1 MTAIGRLARELDFRG
16 LRTVAFTWTVI
27 AAMNRQAVYWTLS
40 NRYTEAVPV
49 RPENRRP
56 HAEALIQS
64 QAGAVLAF
72 ADRQQ

>member
-1 MTAIGRLARELDFRG
+1 
-16 LRTVAFTWTVI
+16 
-27 AAMNRQAVYWTLS
+27 MNRQAVYWTLS